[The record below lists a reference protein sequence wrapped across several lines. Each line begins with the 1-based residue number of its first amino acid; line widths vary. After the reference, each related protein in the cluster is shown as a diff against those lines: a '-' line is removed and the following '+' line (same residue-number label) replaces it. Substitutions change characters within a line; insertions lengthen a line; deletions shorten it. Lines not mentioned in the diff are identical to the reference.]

1 MQSHFFFLN
10 LQRNFI
16 THSLQTVI
24 MKHIL
29 LLAFALVASMA
40 AMAQPK
46 IEFDHTTQELGTLL
60 WHVPQTATF
69 KVMNKG
75 TQDLLITNV
84 RTDCGC
90 TNAEWTTTAIGPGS
104 TGYIKAT
111 YNAEM
116 LGHFNKGLAVY
127 TNLDQQPH
135 YLSLMGVVSM
145 TNAEATTEYPYKV
158 GEYYLSTD
166 DVEFDDVN
174 RGDSPTYVLSILNS
188 SKKSFRPELMH
199 LPKYLTAQADPAVIR
214 PGRVGRILLT
224 LNSNEL
230 HTMGLTQTS
239 IYLSRFM
246 GDRVSKETE
255 INVSATLLP
264 DFFDTPTQHALAPVA
279 QLDSTHL
286 TLGPLGKKKV
296 TGQVMLTNAGKT
308 PLVISALQVYNPGIS
323 VSLNKRRIDPGDNE
337 KMKITISTNT
347 SYFKGRRRVLLI
359 TNDPDHPKIV
369 IDVTVK
375 K

>member
-116 LGHFNKGLAVY
+116 LGHFNKGVAVY

-145 TNAEATTEYPYKV
+145 TNAEGRY
-158 GEYYLSTD
+158 TD
-166 DVEFDDVN
+166 QYSECW
-174 RGDSPTYVLSILNS
+174 
-188 SKKSFRPELMH
+188 
-199 LPKYLTAQADPAVIR
+199 
-214 PGRVGRILLT
+214 
-224 LNSNEL
+224 
-230 HTMGLTQTS
+230 
-239 IYLSRFM
+239 
-246 GDRVSKETE
+246 
-255 INVSATLLP
+255 
-264 DFFDTPTQHALAPVA
+264 
-279 QLDSTHL
+279 
-286 TLGPLGKKKV
+286 
-296 TGQVMLTNAGKT
+296 
-308 PLVISALQVYNPGIS
+308 
-323 VSLNKRRIDPGDNE
+323 
-337 KMKITISTNT
+337 
-347 SYFKGRRRVLLI
+347 
-359 TNDPDHPKIV
+359 
-369 IDVTVK
+369 
-375 K
+375 